1 MLMTTG
7 TSHTTVLL
15 GEDGGEATSDD
26 MSEALRALDVDAL
39 LEEDAAS
46 ERRLEEG
53 ALFDADGTS
62 G

>member
-7 TSHTTVLL
+7 SHTTVLL
-15 GEDGGEATSDD
+15 GEGGGEATSDE
-26 MSEALRALDVDAL
+26 MSETLRALDVDAL
-39 LEEDAAS
+39 VEGDAAS